1 MMKQYIKPN
10 TDVQTIELQQMI
22 AASLPKTDEPITN
35 PLSKGEYIMEDVDIF
50 GTKKSKTNKACA
62 KAHALF
68 Y

>member
-50 GTKKSKTNKACA
+50 GTKKDKWAVEEEEEE
-62 KAHALF
+62 
-68 Y
+68 

>member
-22 AASLPKTDEPITN
+22 AAASLPKSDEPITN

-50 GTKKSKTNKACA
+50 GTKKDKWAVEEEEEE
-62 KAHALF
+62 
-68 Y
+68 